1 MPKQIVID
9 NSFFPFNEGC
19 KLLKRKYKICPEDI
33 GIEDF
38 WDEIQPITIND
49 ILQMDNIENR
59 RICFKYIPQEEFLNT
74 LEPELISSVT
84 LDKVTN
90 WVELDVQIKYKDTYE
105 LYKVAGDKL
114 TTNLKN
120 SFRTVSDCYFV
131 KFKDTSTER
140 EYMIWVD
147 LEKIKDN
154 ALIKDD
160 VDAIDAIAWT
170 IQTNLPIGQISSF
183 IIQGD
188 CIIFKPK
195 ESWDGQT
202 IATRHITKEEYLTL
216 LNAES

>member
-1 MPKQIVID
+1 MKREIVID

-19 KLLKRKYKICPEDI
+19 KLLKRKYQICPKDI

-38 WDEIQPITIND
+38 WDEIEPISIND
-49 ILQMDNIENR
+49 ILQMQNIENR
-59 RICFKYIPQEEFLNT
+59 RICFKYIPQQEFLNT

-90 WVELDVQIKYKDTYE
+90 WVELDVQVKYQDTYE
-105 LYKVAGDKL
+105 LYRVAGDKL
-114 TTNLKN
+114 IANLKD
-120 SFRTVSDCYFV
+120 SFRTILDCHFV

-147 LEKIKDN
+147 LTAIKQQSPYDY
-154 ALIKDD
+154 
-160 VDAIDAIAWT
+160 VDAISAIAWT
-170 IQTNLPIGQISSF
+170 IQTNLPVGQISSF
-183 IIQGD
+183 IRQGD

-202 IATRHITKEEYLTL
+202 IPTRHITRNEYLNL
-216 LNAES
+216 LIAES